1 VPCQGQLAL
10 ILSKAGCYG
19 PTTYYAFIITL
30 VVSASYY
37 QQPNFKTLI
46 RLFAYFI
53 AVGVIILIV
62 TYSILKV
69 E

>member
-1 VPCQGQLAL
+1 MVPK
-10 ILSKAGCYG
+10 S
-19 PTTYYAFIITL
+19 TYYAFIITL

>member
-1 VPCQGQLAL
+1 MVP
-10 ILSKAGCYG
+10 KF
-19 PTTYYAFIITL
+19 TYYAFIITL

-37 QQPNFKTLI
+37 QQQNFKTLI

-53 AVGVIILIV
+53 AVGVIILIM